1 MTRPWGTALAVLLT
15 ASSLWAAPNGITLV
29 GKGLVSGTALDKSGL
44 NGSICQAGVPTNCV
58 PKAIFGGFGSDITY
72 SGHDNVFLAAPDRGP
87 FDGLT
92 DVPYLDRVHFLRITT
107 DLNAQFPN
115 INVLL
120 LDTRLLRNERGQ
132 TLVGAAGAFD
142 ERKDR
147 ATLRFD
153 PEGIRVGLFGTFFVS
168 DEYGPNIFEFGLNGN
183 LFRRLDV
190 PSKFSITA
198 PNADPNIE
206 LLGNASGRQANPV
219 AGRGPF
225 DGHRAGL
232 LRQAGRLPVPGRRPA
247 DDVLPGS
254 GQSAG

>member
-1 MTRPWGTALAVLLT
+1 MTRPWGTALAVLALS
-15 ASSLWAAPNGITLV
+15 SSLCAATPGIALV
-29 GKGLVSGTALDKSGL
+29 GKGLVEGTALDKSGL
-44 NGSICQAGVPTNCV
+44 QGNICQSTDQTNCV
-58 PKAIFGGFGSDITY
+58 PKALLGGFGSALTFT
-72 SGHDNVFLAAPDRGP
+72 GHDNVYLGAPDRGP

-107 DLNAQFPN
+107 DLNASFPN

-120 LDTRLLRNERGQ
+120 LDTRLLTNERGQ

-142 ERKDR
+142 QKKER

-153 PEGIRVGLFGTFFVS
+153 PEGIRVGLLGTFFIS
-168 DEYGPNIFEFGLNGN
+168 DEYGPNVFEFGLNGQ

-206 LLGNASGRQANPV
+206 LLGNASGRQANR
-219 AGRGPF
+219 GR
-225 DGHRAGL
+225 
-232 LRQAGRLPVPGRRPA
+232 PGNQP
-247 DDVLPGS
+247 
-254 GQSAG
+254 Q